1 VDLVAIILYC
11 YSDSSTAAGMY
22 FHRSKKNNHI
32 LHKLAQLPLV
42 SLYAKTHGW
51 PYLIAWC
58 HRLAG
63 IILVFYACFHI
74 YTLSLL
80 ETPARYTAKMQ
91 IFGSPLFVFFE
102 WLLAFPVI
110 FHALNGGRLILYE
123 SFGNREDNAV
133 IKWLLSFSAVYAL
146 FLGSMMIAGNQNVS
160 ALFFWFAM
168 LVAALSLVYLV
179 TLKIRHTAISNLWK
193 LQRIGGVF
201 LLIMIPAHLIFMHL
215 NLATG
220 HEAGVVVARMQ
231 SSFIKTVDIALILVV
246 LFHGGYGL
254 LSVAKDYL
262 PSGFLQQMSAIIIF
276 GVMIVFAWIGVRL
289 VLVV

>member
-1 VDLVAIILYC
+1 MRNKNTYILY
-11 YSDSSTAAGMY
+11 
-22 FHRSKKNNHI
+22 
-32 LHKLAQLPLV
+32 KLEQLPLV
-42 SLYAKTHGW
+42 SRYAKTRGW
-51 PYLIAWC
+51 PYLIAWG

-63 IILVFYACFHI
+63 LFLVFYACFHV

-80 ETPARYTAKMQ
+80 ETPTRYIAKMQ
-91 IFGSPLFVFFE
+91 MFSSPLFVFFE
-102 WLLAFPVI
+102 WLLAVPVI

-123 SFGNREDNAV
+123 SFGNRQDSAV
-133 IKWLLSFSAVYAL
+133 IKGSLFFSAVYVL
-146 FLGSMMIAGNQNVS
+146 FLGILMIAGNQIVS

-168 LVAALSLVYLV
+168 LVAALSLVCLV
-179 TLKIRHTAISNLWK
+179 AHKTRHAATSCPWK

-215 NLATG
+215 NPATG
-220 HEAGVVVARMQ
+220 HEAGVVIARMQ
-231 SSFIKTVDIALILVV
+231 SSFIKTLDLILILVV

-262 PSGFLQQMSAIIIF
+262 PTGFLQKMSAVIIF

>member
-1 VDLVAIILYC
+1 M
-11 YSDSSTAAGMY
+11 G
-22 FHRSKKNNHI
+22 HKNNYI
-32 LHKLAQLPLV
+32 LHKLEQLPFV
-42 SLYAKTHGW
+42 SFYAKTRGW
-51 PYLIAWC
+51 SYIIAWG

-63 IILVFYACFHI
+63 ITLVFYACFHV

-102 WLLAFPVI
+102 WLLAVPVI

-123 SFGNREDNAV
+123 NFGNREDSAV
-133 IKWLLSFSAVYAL
+133 IKWLLSFSAVYVL
-146 FLGSMMIAGNQNVS
+146 FLGILMIAGNQHVS

-168 LVAALSLVYLV
+168 LVAALSLVYLLA
-179 TLKIRHTAISNLWK
+179 LKIWHTAISYPWK

-215 NLATG
+215 NPATG
-220 HEAGVVVARMQ
+220 HEAGVVIARMQ
-231 SSFIKTVDIALILVV
+231 SSFIKTVDLALILVV

-254 LSVAKDYL
+254 LSIAKDYL
-262 PSGFLQQMSAIIIF
+262 PTGFLQQMCTVIIF
-276 GVMIVFAWIGVRL
+276 GMMIVFAWIGVRL

>member
-1 VDLVAIILYC
+1 
-11 YSDSSTAAGMY
+11 MR
-22 FHRSKKNNHI
+22 HKNNYI
-32 LHKLAQLPLV
+32 LHKLEQLPFV
-42 SLYAKTHGW
+42 SFYAKTRGW
-51 PYLIAWC
+51 PYIMAWG

-80 ETPARYTAKMQ
+80 ETPARYIAKMQ

-123 SFGNREDNAV
+123 SFGNREDSAV
-133 IKWLLSFSAVYAL
+133 IKWLLSFSAVYVL
-146 FLGSMMIAGNQNVS
+146 FLGILMIAGNQNVS
-160 ALFFWFAM
+160 ALFFWLTM
-168 LVAALSLVYLV
+168 LLAALSLVYLAAH
-179 TLKIRHTAISNLWK
+179 KIWHTAISYPWK

-215 NLATG
+215 NPAAG
-220 HEAGVVVARMQ
+220 HEAGVVIARMQ
-231 SSFIKTVDIALILVV
+231 SSFIKTLDLALILVV
-246 LFHGGYGL
+246 LFHGGCGL
-254 LSVAKDYL
+254 LSVAVDYL
-262 PSGFLQQMSAIIIF
+262 PTGFLQQMSAVIIF

-289 VLVV
+289 VFII